1 MKEDEL
7 NRLLEKYY
15 NGESTEEEERTLKDF
30 FTNSDS
36 LKGYETEKKI
46 FGFFNEESN
55 IPELSPDFEK
65 KLLGEID
72 SYERTTKLFTKKR
85 FIYSVF
91 SAAAALLFAVSSYF
105 FLFNKEKNVDTYS
118 DPKIAYNETVRI
130 LFTISSQLNRGN
142 KALKPIGKMHTI
154 SDNCIKTINKPTA
167 IAEKKL
173 KNLNHL
179 QDALNLVKASNEE
192 TKSK

>member
-36 LKGYETEKKI
+36 IKGYETEKKI
-46 FGFFNEESN
+46 FGFFSEESN
-55 IPELSPDFEK
+55 IPELSPDFEM
-65 KLLGEID
+65 KLIGEID
-72 SYERTTKLFTKKR
+72 AYERKTKLFTQKR
-85 FIYSVF
+85 FIYSVL
-91 SAAAALLFAVSSYF
+91 STVAALLFAVTSYF
-105 FLFNKEKNVDTYS
+105 FLFNKEENFDTYS

-130 LFTISSQLNRGN
+130 LFNISSQLNRGN

-154 SDNCIKTINKPTA
+154 TDNCFKTLNKPTVL
-167 IAEKKL
+167 AEKKT
-173 KNLNHL
+173 
-179 QDALNLVKASNEE
+179 EE
-192 TKSK
+192 P